1 MKSAA
6 PEIIDMDVETLEM
19 LLRRAEDA
27 SLGAEDLQTIR
38 TICQSYLYLTQLIDQ
53 KSTTIA
59 RLRKLL
65 FGAQTEKTADVL
77 GRSGEAPPNSEQ
89 PASQEQ
95 TDASALLSD
104 EQAAKG
110 QQSSS
115 PRKPGHG
122 RNGAD
127 DYPGAER
134 VAVGHAVLQP
144 GDVCPECPK
153 GTLYTHPAGV
163 LIRFAAQPPV
173 QATIYELQKL
183 RCHLCGKVY
192 TAEPPA
198 GVGSEKYDATVVS
211 MVGLLKYGTGVPFN
225 RLDTLQESLQ
235 VPLPA
240 STQWE
245 IVCSGVETFT
255 PVLEELIRQAACGE
269 VVYNDDTTV
278 KILELMDAQAR
289 AAALAESAEAGNEQK
304 GRKRTGLFTSGIVA
318 TGNGQRIALFF
329 SGTHHAGENLLEVL
343 RRRAMD
349 LPPPIQMCD
358 ALSRNMPSALQT
370 IIANCLA
377 HARRQF
383 VDVHDRFPS
392 ECGYVLEAFEA
403 VYRND
408 ALARERGLD
417 KDQRLAFHQAESG
430 PVMVQ
435 LQAWLKRQFD
445 ERLVEPNS
453 ALGAAID
460 YLRKHWEKLTLFLR
474 VPGAPLD
481 NNLCER
487 ALKKAILH
495 RKNSLF
501 YKTRNGAAVGDLYMS
516 LIYTCQLCGANPF
529 EYLTELL
536 RHADEVAATPAN
548 WLPWNYREALGE
560 VTV

>member
-1 MKSAA
+1 MAIGH
-6 PEIIDMDVETLEM
+6 E
-19 LLRRAEDA
+19 
-27 SLGAEDLQTIR
+27 SLG
-38 TICQSYLYLTQLIDQ
+38 
-53 KSTTIA
+53 
-59 RLRKLL
+59 
-65 FGAQTEKTADVL
+65 
-77 GRSGEAPPNSEQ
+77 
-89 PASQEQ
+89 
-95 TDASALLSD
+95 
-104 EQAAKG
+104 
-110 QQSSS
+110 
-115 PRKPGHG
+115 
-122 RNGAD
+122 
-127 DYPGAER
+127 
-134 VAVGHAVLQP
+134 P
-144 GDVCPECPK
+144 GDGCPECPK
-153 GTLYTHPAGV
+153 GTLYNHRAGV
-163 LIRFAAQPPV
+163 LLRFAGQPPL
-173 QATIYELQKL
+173 QATIYQLQKL

-225 RLDTLQESLQ
+225 RLDTLQQSLE

-245 IVCSGVETFT
+245 IVSGAVEQFT
-255 PVLEELIRQAACGE
+255 PVFQELIRQAAQGE
-269 VVYNDDTTV
+269 VLYNDDTTV
-278 KILELMDAQAR
+278 KILELMGAQAR
-289 AAALAESAEAGNEQK
+289 AEALAESGEADSDSK
-304 GRKRTGLFTSGIVA
+304 GRTRTGLFTSGVVA
-318 TGNGQRIALFF
+318 TRAGQRIALFF
-329 SGTHHAGENLLEVL
+329 SGTQHAGENLQEVL
-343 RRRAMD
+343 RRRATD

-358 ALSRNMPSALQT
+358 ALSRNMPSTLQT

-383 VDVHDRFPS
+383 VDVHDRFPK
-392 ECGYVLEAFEA
+392 ECGYVLQAFEV

-408 ALARERGLD
+408 AQARERELD
-417 KDQRLAFHQAESG
+417 QDQRLALHQAESG
-430 PVMVQ
+430 PVMEQ

-460 YLRKHWEKLTLFLR
+460 YLRKHWTKLTLFLR

-529 EYLTELL
+529 EYLTELQ
-536 RHADEVAATPAN
+536 RHAEQVASAPAV
-548 WLPWNYREALGE
+548 WLPWNYRANFPTAE
-560 VTV
+560 